1 MPFYLLLLLILILL
15 LLLLIII
22 IMIIIIMIIIILYGL
37 CAQESSDTAIKIITS
52 EGYGEPYSKFSD
64 PKERSTLH
72 RSFKPSEHTTG
83 KD

>member
-1 MPFYLLLLLILILL
+1 MPFYLLLLLILL

-22 IMIIIIMIIIILYGL
+22 MIIIIITIIILYGLL

-52 EGYGEPYSKFSD
+52 EGYGEPYSMFSD
-64 PKERSTLH
+64 PQERSTLN